1 MRVSDITYGCILDAC
16 SKQKKMNIALKIYKS
31 LQNSKLNLNSIVFTT
46 IIKGFINVEAYKEAI
61 EFFDEIK

>member
-1 MRVSDITYGCILDAC
+1 
-16 SKQKKMNIALKIYKS
+16 MNIALKIYKS

-61 EFFDEIK
+61 EFFEEIKQY